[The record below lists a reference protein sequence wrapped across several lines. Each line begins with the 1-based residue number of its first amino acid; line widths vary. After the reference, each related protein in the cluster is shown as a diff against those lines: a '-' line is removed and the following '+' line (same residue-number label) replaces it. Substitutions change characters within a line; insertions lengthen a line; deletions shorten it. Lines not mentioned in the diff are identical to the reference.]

1 MIIVTSRD
9 NVKNLHFQFHKTRG
23 CHSWVLT
30 YKRRFNTQMFNNFSV
45 TDFLFGLMWLIVI
58 HSICQVSQKSRIS
71 RNLQRQSLKFR
82 KLQEAI
88 WLTVINEI
96 FIFPPHLN
104 PFGQASYLYELS
116 PQTIRITQ
124 FKTQTCGLVSMLLE
138 RDFVNYRKRYGLLYL
153 TKSLS
158 SNHI

>member
-1 MIIVTSRD
+1 
-9 NVKNLHFQFHKTRG
+9 
-23 CHSWVLT
+23 
-30 YKRRFNTQMFNNFSV
+30 MFNNFFV
-45 TDFLFGLMWLIVI
+45 TDFLFGLTWLIII
-58 HSICQVSQKSRIS
+58 HSVCQVSQKSRIS
-71 RNLQRQSLKFR
+71 RNLQRQGLKFR

-116 PQTIRITQ
+116 PQAIRITQ

-158 SNHI
+158 SNHIQSLVSNSPQPT